1 MTKAFI
7 GLGSNL
13 GDRREFLRQAL
24 LEIDAL
30 PGTELVQVSSFY
42 DSTPVGEPGPNYLN
56 AVATVLTDL
65 EPGKLLWNLQRIE
78 GRLGRPRIARNG
90 PRVIDLD
97 LLFHGTEAL
106 RVPGLE
112 LPHPR
117 FRERLFVL
125 VPMAE
130 LAPEW
135 TDPVTG
141 MRMDQLLRRRKPQD
155 SVRWAGR
162 IKL

>member
-1 MTKAFI
+1 MTRAFI

-13 GDRREFLRQAL
+13 GDRREFLKRAL

-30 PGTELVQVSSFY
+30 PETELIQVSSFY
-42 DSTPVGEPGPNYLN
+42 DTDPSGSPGPNYLN
-56 AVATVLTDL
+56 AVATVATGL
-65 EPGKLLWNLQRIE
+65 EAEQLLWNLQRVE
-78 GRLGRPRIARNG
+78 SRLGRPRAARSG

-97 LLFHGTEAL
+97 LLFHGNTVLES
-106 RVPGLE
+106 PGLQ

-130 LAPEW
+130 LCPEW

-141 MRMDQLLRRRKPQD
+141 LRMDQLVRRRRPQD

>member
-1 MTKAFI
+1 MTRAFI

-24 LEIDAL
+24 LEIDTL

-42 DSTPVGEPGPNYLN
+42 DTAPVGEPGPNYLN
-56 AVATVLTDL
+56 AVATVSTELDP
-65 EPGKLLWNLQRIE
+65 EQLLWNLQLVE
-78 GRLGRPRIARNG
+78 GRMGRPRAGRGG

-97 LLFHGTEAL
+97 LLFHGTATF
-106 RVPGLE
+106 RRPGLQ

-130 LAPEW
+130 LCPEW

-141 MRMDQLLRRRKPQD
+141 LRMDQLLRRRKPED